1 VSYDG
6 LLTSL
11 MIQKHSYE
19 TPISLK
25 EKRKVWQSTPLK
37 SCMFW
42 HIRNAKRALC
52 LFLFPSLIET
62 GHFAI
67 GPCD

>member
-1 VSYDG
+1 MFTSSTTKIPYRNNVSYDG

-25 EKRKVWQSTPLK
+25 EKRKV
-37 SCMFW
+37 
-42 HIRNAKRALC
+42 
-52 LFLFPSLIET
+52 
-62 GHFAI
+62 
-67 GPCD
+67 